1 MDRDNNFHFGILEEI
16 ARDLSGEANFP
27 TCLDAALVVRNTLR
41 EPDVSLDKVA
51 QVVGVEPLIASKLL
65 RLSNSVTYNPSGR
78 TISDLKAAISRLGFQ
93 AVRTTSLAVAMDQ
106 MLKSRQLAAFEDLS
120 KQAWEHSL
128 QVAAISRV
136 LARRI
141 GGVNSDEALL
151 AGMVHDIGI
160 FYLLYRA
167 AERPEYRDNREAIL
181 ELVVGWH
188 ESIGE
193 SLLHALGLPDRIVEA
208 VRDHDQP
215 HTAPEVP
222 CTLRDVLYFA
232 NLLAGGNFECLDG
245 AADLPEPESRVR
257 DRSRY
262 ADLIEEAEDDI
273 KELRAALGG

>member
-1 MDRDNNFHFGILEEI
+1 MDRDHNFHFGILEEI
-16 ARDLSGEANFP
+16 AQDLSGEANFP

-41 EPDVSLDKVA
+41 EPHVSLERVA
-51 QVVGVEPLIASKLL
+51 QVVSIEPLVASKLL
-65 RLSNSVTYNPSGR
+65 RLANSVPYNPSGR
-78 TISDLKAAISRLGFQ
+78 SVSDLKAAISRLGFE

-120 KQAWEHSL
+120 KATWEHSL

-141 GGVNSDEALL
+141 GGINSDEALL

-167 AERPEYRDNREAIL
+167 AERPEYLDNREAIV

-193 SLLHALGLPDRIVEA
+193 NLLHALGLPERVVDA
-208 VRDHDQP
+208 VRDHDHSHSP
-215 HTAPEVP
+215 ADVP
-222 CTLRDVLYFA
+222 CTLKDVLYFA
-232 NLLAGGNFECLDG
+232 NLLAGGNFEWLPG
-245 AADLPEPESRVR
+245 AAEVVETDDKTQ
-257 DRSRY
+257 DRARY
-262 ADLIEEAEDDI
+262 ADLLEEAEEDI
-273 KELRAALGG
+273 RELRAALGG

>member
-1 MDRDNNFHFGILEEI
+1 MDRDDNFHFGILEEI
-16 ARDLSGEANFP
+16 AQDLSGETNFP

-41 EPDVSLDKVA
+41 DPEVGLDKVV
-51 QVVGVEPLIASKLL
+51 QVIGIEPLIASKLL
-65 RLSNSVTYNPSGR
+65 RLANSIPYNPSGR
-78 TISDLKAAISRLGFQ
+78 TISDLKTAIGRLGFE

-106 MLKSRQLAAFEDLS
+106 MLKSRQLAAFKDLS
-120 KQAWEHSL
+120 KLAWEHSL

-141 GGVNSDEALL
+141 GNVNADEALL

-167 AERPEYRDNREAIL
+167 ADRNEYRENKDAVL
-181 ELVVGWH
+181 DLVVGWH

-215 HTAPEVP
+215 RMTAEAP

-232 NLLAGGNFECLDG
+232 NLLAGGSFECLSGSDSI
-245 AADLPEPESRVR
+245 PEPESRVQ
-257 DRSRY
+257 DRERY
-262 ADLIEEAEDDI
+262 ADLLQEAEEDI
-273 KELRAALGG
+273 RELRAALGG

>member
-1 MDRDNNFHFGILEEI
+1 MDRDDNFHFGILEEI
-16 ARDLSGEANFP
+16 AQDLSGETNFP

-41 EPDVSLDKVA
+41 DPDVGLDKVS
-51 QVVGVEPLIASKLL
+51 QVVGIEPLIASKLL
-65 RLSNSVTYNPSGR
+65 RLANSVPYNPSGR
-78 TISDLKAAISRLGFQ
+78 PISDLKTAIGRLGFD

-106 MLKSRQLAAFEDLS
+106 MLKSRQLAAFEELS
-120 KQAWEHSL
+120 KLAWEHSL

-141 GGVNSDEALL
+141 GNVNADEALL

-167 AERPEYRDNREAIL
+167 ADRNEYRDNKDAVL
-181 ELVVGWH
+181 DLVVGWH

-215 HTAPEVP
+215 RTTADAP

-232 NLLAGGNFECLDG
+232 NLLAGGSFECLSG
-245 AADLPEPESRVR
+245 ADAAPEPESRIQ
-257 DRSRY
+257 DRERY
-262 ADLIEEAEDDI
+262 ADLLEEAEEDI
-273 KELRAALGG
+273 RELRVALGG